1 MNPLN
6 CRIRHALR
14 FGVYHI
20 HWRLGP
26 CTPSI
31 TVEKYTPPICFGRT
45 ASATRFC
52 RRSSNVQR
60 MMKKLQSWWEKEL
73 AKTMLDTL
81 IYWGLSENSG
91 EFCPFRGA
99 KTCSQHQIDHRDI
112 RHYPSRRWGTFV
124 IFPLNHIHS
133 HPPFK
138 FDLDTMD
145 LWLDHI
151 GSVILIDFG
160 GPQMPWEGIS
170 RPLPSQYL
178 WQSPKISAIFSDWVA
193 PPTMMELHYRHFAGN
208 LHFKKSV
215 HMCFSDQIL
224 RFPDKNIPSMQ
235 FWDWWFIQY
244 LFALFN
250 GHIQ

>member
-60 MMKKLQSWWEKEL
+60 MMKKLQRRREKEL

-91 EFCPFRGA
+91 EPPKNWWFGTSFSPF
-99 KTCSQHQIDHRDI
+99 
-112 RHYPSRRWGTFV
+112 
-124 IFPLNHIHS
+124 
-133 HPPFK
+133 
-138 FDLDTMD
+138 
-145 LWLDHI
+145 
-151 GSVILIDFG
+151 
-160 GPQMPWEGIS
+160 
-170 RPLPSQYL
+170 
-178 WQSPKISAIFSDWVA
+178 AIFSDKVRYQRIDVWRKGKMIIS
-193 PPTMMELHYRHFAGN
+193 PTKVRDFYQQNTRYR
-208 LHFKKSV
+208 S
-215 HMCFSDQIL
+215 
-224 RFPDKNIPSMQ
+224 
-235 FWDWWFIQY
+235 
-244 LFALFN
+244 
-250 GHIQ
+250 